1 MKRLLTALAVLCL
14 AAPLA
19 QAGLVIVGET
29 VHRTTVTPGATL
41 SGTITILNNGGAPV
55 EVRLYQTDY
64 AFKAAGENDYGAPGT
79 SPRSNAKWFTLDANQ
94 LSIPTNGT
102 VTVNYRGA
110 VPAEAKL
117 AGSFWSLVMVEQT
130 EAVVAPTKGA
140 PSERRAAIRTVVRHA
155 VQVVTDLG
163 NPAPAELKVLGRNFE
178 ADASGKAFSLD
189 VENRGQWLTR
199 PDVSMEVFD
208 AAGASTAKVAAAKV
222 RLYPACSFRYR
233 FDLTALKPG
242 KYNALVMLDSG
253 DDNVS
258 GAQYAFEIPR

>member
-1 MKRLLTALAVLCL
+1 MKRFLTALAALCV
-14 AAPLA
+14 AAPFA
-19 QAGLVIVGET
+19 HAGIVIVGET
-29 VHRTTVTPGATL
+29 VLRSAVTPGATL
-41 SGTITILNNGGAPV
+41 AGTITILNNGSAPV
-55 EVRLYQTDY
+55 DVRLYQTDY
-64 AFKAAGENDYGAPGT
+64 SFKAAGENDYGTPGT
-79 SPRSNAKWFTLDANQ
+79 SPQSNAKWFTLDANQ
-94 LSIPTNGT
+94 LTVPTNGT

-110 VPAEAKL
+110 VPTDAKL

-140 PSERRAAIRTVVRHA
+140 PTERRAAIRTVIRHA

-163 NPAPAELKVLGRNFE
+163 HPAPAELKVLGKNFE
-178 ADASGKAFSLD
+178 ADASSKAFSLD

-208 AAGASTAKVAAAKV
+208 KAGASAAKVAAAKV

-233 FDLTALKPG
+233 FDLTSLKPG

>member
-1 MKRLLTALAVLCL
+1 MKHLHIALVALCL
-14 AAPLA
+14 AAPCVR
-19 QAGLVIVGET
+19 AGLVIVGET
-29 VHRTTVTPGATL
+29 VHRTAVTPGATIT
-41 SGTITILNNGGAPV
+41 GTITILNNGSSPV
-55 EVRLYQTDY
+55 EARLYQTDY
-64 AFKAAGENDYGAPGT
+64 SFKAAGENDYGAPGT

-94 LSIPTNGT
+94 LSVPTNGT

-110 VPAEAKL
+110 VPLDAKL

-140 PSERRAAIRTVVRHA
+140 PTERRAAIRTVVRHA
-155 VQVVTDLG
+155 VQVVTDMG
-163 NPAPAELKVLGRNFE
+163 NPSPAELRVLGKSFE
-178 ADASGKAFSLD
+178 ADSSGKAFSLD

-208 AAGASTAKVAAAKV
+208 ATGASAAKVAAAKV

-233 FDLTALKPG
+233 FDLTSLKPG

-258 GAQYAFEIPR
+258 GAQYVFEIPH